1 MKHGIWALLL
11 AFTNSALAVPDWTPA
26 RIAKIEPERARV
38 TQSGAEASI
47 YCHRKKWPPG
57 GGSDGASQMS
67 GRFRNKVLAC
77 LAFLTCALAL
87 PAFCGPMGF
96 KESWMAMGDISPNWQ
111 VMAPIGMHGTA
122 SPRPTG
128 RSINGLRMPAAGT
141 CPSTT

>member
-38 TQSGAEASI
+38 IQSGAEASI

-77 LAFLTCALAL
+77 LAC
-87 PAFCGPMGF
+87 PAGLSRPHGV
-96 KESWMAMGDISPNWQ
+96 Q
-111 VMAPIGMHGTA
+111 VKLDGN
-122 SPRPTG
+122 G
-128 RSINGLRMPAAGT
+128 RFQS
-141 CPSTT
+141 